1 MVAFERN
8 LQTERLISAIL
19 IIKRRAPLILFSS
32 PFSHL
37 SLSKKS
43 SPHPRIISHSIL
55 KTPSSK
61 ISSTPSIEQATK
73 SGATLTYGPFENISP
88 IEISKDG
95 KGDVGSGVNYV
106 SQAKVHFVH
115 DIPVVSIVTLDRHVE
130 VSHWGDNLATED
142 RIWLRNDG
150 PK

>member
-1 MVAFERN
+1 M
-8 LQTERLISAIL
+8 
-19 IIKRRAPLILFSS
+19 
-32 PFSHL
+32 
-37 SLSKKS
+37 
-43 SPHPRIISHSIL
+43 
-55 KTPSSK
+55 
-61 ISSTPSIEQATK
+61 
-73 SGATLTYGPFENISP
+73 TYGPFENISP

-95 KGDVGSGVNYV
+95 KGGVGSGSGINYV